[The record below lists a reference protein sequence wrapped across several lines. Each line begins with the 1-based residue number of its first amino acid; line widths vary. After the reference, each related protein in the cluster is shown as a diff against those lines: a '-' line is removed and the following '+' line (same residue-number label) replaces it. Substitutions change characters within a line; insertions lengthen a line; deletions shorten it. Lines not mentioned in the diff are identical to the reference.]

1 MAGILKRL
9 LIVDDQPDFARRIV
23 AIAERLGFTT
33 RLLQHTLD
41 FEYVM
46 GNWHPHVVAIQ
57 MDISDQQEIGV
68 LEYLER
74 TKFQG
79 RLLMTGDVKREDLEQ
94 AARVARQ
101 SGFKVAMT
109 LAKTASDNEVE
120 AALKLLVERER
131 AA

>member
-9 LIVDDQPDFARRIV
+9 LIVDDQPDFLRRVV

-33 RLLQHTLD
+33 RLLQHALD

-46 GNWHPHVVAIQ
+46 DMP
-57 MDISDQQEIGV
+57 DQQEIGV